1 MKTGTEIRNAF
12 LKFFEQKL
20 HQIVESAPIVVK
32 NDPTLMFTNA
42 GMNQFK
48 DLFLGLKN
56 PEYRRIADTQKCLRV
71 SGKHND
77 LDEVGHD
84 TYHHTMFEM
93 LGNWSIGDYY
103 KQESIEWAWELLT
116 EVYKLDKD
124 RLYVSVF
131 GGDKE
136 DGLPVDL
143 EAEEEWKK
151 WVSPDR
157 ILHFGKGD
165 NFWEMGEVGPSGPCS
180 EIHIDLRS
188 DEERKKIDGKELV
201 NADHPEVV
209 EIWNLV
215 FIQFNRKADR
225 SLEELPEKHIDTGMG
240 FERLTM
246 ALQNKKSTYD
256 TDIFDLTREFLETK
270 TDRAYENAPED
281 ERIAMRVIV
290 DHIRAIVFTI
300 ADGQLPSN
308 TGAGYVIRRILRRAS
323 RYGFSYLDLKE
334 PFMFQMVELL
344 AEQYEGVFPEVRAQK
359 DFLERIIKQEEESFL
374 RTLDSGTQQFE
385 KYLSDKKAEKDK
397 RVDGEFAFKL
407 YDTFGFPYDLTDLM
421 AREKGWSVD
430 EKGFDKLLQEQ
441 KERSRAA
448 TSFDTGDWVV
458 VNPSEDLPVFVGYDT
473 LHTESRILSYRTV
486 KMKKKELFQIVL
498 EETPFYAESG
508 GQVGDKGKIEKD
520 GEVIRIIDTKKENEL
535 IVHIADKLPKNPAG
549 LWTATVNGATRG
561 LTSSNHTATHLM
573 HAALREVL
581 GTHVEQRGSLV
592 NEKLL
597 RFDFSHFQKVTDE
610 ELGKVEKI
618 VNEKIAANIP
628 LAEHRSM
635 PIDDAKA
642 MGAMAL
648 FGEKYGDQVRVI
660 VFDPEF
666 SVELCGGTH
675 VPQTSDIRLFKF
687 ASEGSVA
694 SGIRRVEAYTS
705 DHAYAYLDEKAQK
718 YDQIASLMKNP
729 KDLEKAIAD
738 LAEKNRMLEKE
749 IQQMMGEKVQLLKE
763 ELKAKVEKVG
773 EINVIRSR
781 VSLGSSDALKQ
792 LSFELKKITE
802 NTLIVLGAAIND
814 KPLLSVIM
822 SDDLAE
828 SKTYN
833 AGQMIRELAKEIKGG
848 GGGQPFY
855 ATAGGKDINGL
866 DKALR
871 KVEELVQ

>member
-20 HQIVESAPIVVK
+20 HQIVDSAPIVVK

-48 DLFLGLKN
+48 DLFLGLKS

-103 KQESIEWAWELLT
+103 KKESIEWAWELLT
-116 EVYKLDKD
+116 KVYGLDED

-131 GGDKE
+131 GGDEE
-136 DGLPVDL
+136 DGLSADT

-151 WVSPDR
+151 WIAPDR
-157 ILHFGKGD
+157 ILHFDKKD
-165 NFWEMGEVGPSGPCS
+165 NFWEMGDVGPSGPCS

-188 DEERKKIDGKELV
+188 DEERKKKDGKELV

-215 FIQFNRKADR
+215 FIQFNRKSDG

-270 TDRAYENAPED
+270 TNRTYADSPEPQ
-281 ERIAMRVIV
+281 RIAMRVIV
-290 DHIRAIVFTI
+290 DHIRAIVFAI

-334 PFMFQMVELL
+334 PFMFRMVELL
-344 AEQYEGVFPEVRAQK
+344 ADQYEGVFPEVRGQK
-359 DFLERIIKQEEESFL
+359 DYLEKIIRQEEESFL

-385 KYLSDKKAEKDK
+385 KYLSDNKNTKKKE
-397 RVDGEFAFKL
+397 VDGEFAFRL

-430 EKGFDKLLQEQ
+430 LKGFEKLLKEQ

-458 VNPSEDLPVFVGYDT
+458 VNPSEDLPEFVGYDT
-473 LHTESRILSYRTV
+473 LHTETRILSYRTV
-486 KMKKKELFQIVL
+486 KMKKKELYQIVL

-508 GQVGDKGKIEKD
+508 GQVGDRGTIEKD
-520 GEVIRIIDTKKENEL
+520 GEVIKIVDTKKENEL
-535 IVHIADKLPKNPAG
+535 IVHFANKLPKNPEG
-549 LWTATVNGATRG
+549 IWTANVDPSIRA
-561 LTSSNHTATHLM
+561 LTASNHTATHLM
-573 HAALREVL
+573 HAALRDVL
-581 GTHVEQRGSLV
+581 GSHVEQRGSLV

-597 RFDFSHFQKVTDE
+597 RFDFSHFQKVSDE
-610 ELGKVEKI
+610 ELEKVERI
-618 VNEKIAANIP
+618 VNEKIAANIS
-628 LAEHRSM
+628 LEEHRGM
-635 PIDDAKA
+635 PIDNAKD

-648 FGEKYGDQVRVI
+648 FGEKYGDLVRVI

-687 ASEGSVA
+687 ATEGSVA
-694 SGIRRVEAYTS
+694 AGIRRVEAYTS
-705 DHAYAYLDEKAQK
+705 DQAFAYLDEKAKK
-718 YDQIASLMKNP
+718 YDQIAALMKNP
-729 KDLEKAIAD
+729 KNLEKAISD
-738 LAEKNRMLEKE
+738 LVEKNRNLEKE
-749 IQQMMGEKVQLLKE
+749 IQQMMGEKVQALKE
-763 ELKAKVEKVG
+763 ELKAKAEKLG
-773 EINVIRSR
+773 EIEVIRSR
-781 VSLGSSDALKQ
+781 VNLASADALKQ
-792 LSFELKKITE
+792 LSFELKKITS
-802 NTLIVLGAAIND
+802 NTLVVLGAVINE

-828 SKTYN
+828 SKRYN
-833 AGQMIRELAKEIKGG
+833 AGQMIRDLAKEIKGG

-855 ATAGGKDINGL
+855 ATAGGKDVNGL
-866 DKALR
+866 DKALN
-871 KVEELVQ
+871 KVEELL